1 VVTLGHAIG
10 RGFYPKVGT
19 VGKYSIIF
27 GMTDRELWQRIQAG
41 NEAAFQELFYRHHPA
56 MVNLAFVMLRDE
68 SLARDIAQ
76 DVFVRLWVKR
86 SEIQIHGACKSY
98 LLSAVRNRCITELK
112 KEKKLDFTDQ
122 IETLAP
128 AQDAHDNMH
137 IQDLEKSIQSGIQR
151 LPDACRTVFVLR
163 RLEELSLKEIASQL
177 GISPKTVE
185 NQLTKAHK
193 ILASHLKPL
202 LLWIWVLLNFIHRP

>member
-1 VVTLGHAIG
+1 
-10 RGFYPKVGT
+10 
-19 VGKYSIIF
+19 
-27 GMTDRELWQRIQAG
+27 
-41 NEAAFQELFYRHHPA
+41 
-56 MVNLAFVMLRDE
+56 
-68 SLARDIAQ
+68 
-76 DVFVRLWVKR
+76 
-86 SEIQIHGACKSY
+86 
-98 LLSAVRNRCITELK
+98 
-112 KEKKLDFTDQ
+112 
-122 IETLAP
+122 
-128 AQDAHDNMH
+128 MH